1 MNFARILF
9 YKFPPSIR
17 FLVRRLW
24 YAPIDFW
31 DSITGK
37 RHVLSPPKGLIY
49 TGSGD
54 FLAEG
59 RRVASLCV
67 TEAGLQPGHRV
78 LDIGSGMGRLAVGL
92 TEILDN
98 HGSYEGFDVVNNGVR
113 WCQRHITSRYPK
125 FQFHYIPLANDLYR
139 AAGVDAASFQ
149 FPWND
154 GEFNVICANSLF
166 THLQPSETLQYL
178 REIRRVMHP
187 QGRCLSTFFLINQDA
202 RQKLRSSRDFNFPH
216 DHGHFHLMDENVKA
230 ANVAYLE
237 NWLLQQAGQIGL
249 QPQVIRYGRWCGR
262 PDASDFQ
269 DVIVWKHL

>member
-1 MNFARILF
+1 MSFARTLF
-9 YKFPPSIR
+9 YTFPPSIR

-24 YAPIDFW
+24 YVPVDFL
-31 DSITGK
+31 DLITGK
-37 RHVLSPPKGLIY
+37 RHPLCPPKGLIY

-67 TEAGLQPGHRV
+67 TEAGLLPEHRV

-92 TEILDN
+92 TEILDDR
-98 HGSYEGFDVVNNGVR
+98 GSYEGFDVVHHGVR
-113 WCQRHITSRYPK
+113 WCQRNITVRHPN

-139 AAGVDAASFQ
+139 ATGVDAGSFQ
-149 FPWND
+149 FPWKE
-154 GEFNVICANSLF
+154 GEFDVICANSLF
-166 THLQPSETLQYL
+166 THLQPQETLQYL
-178 REIRRVMHP
+178 REIRRVLHP
-187 QGRCLSTFFLINQDA
+187 KGRCVSTFFLINEDA
-202 RQKLRSSRDFNFPH
+202 RKRLPGSRDFNFPH
-216 DHGHFHLMDENVKA
+216 DYGHFYLMDVHVKA

-237 NWLLQQAGQIGL
+237 NWLIQQAGQIGL

-262 PDASDFQ
+262 PDAPDFQ